1 MKCSH
6 YLARLFY
13 LTIVV
18 PTIIIA
24 QNSEIVQLT
33 KHIGFTLDAEENKYY
48 EVFTDIPNF
57 ESAQFFQINAD
68 TVQSRIS
75 YLEFTRKKISIKNFT
90 IKSFVDLQIR
100 LSKKSPITDEI
111 RDSYRKNLTYLRTK
125 DILANIP
132 KGQFVEVNHINGKK
146 IKGTLISFNKDRLF
160 IQTPMSVKMIKM
172 TSMERITYRNKI
184 IDRPEWQ
191 KFIYSG
197 AALLGLM
204 MMELWNRQTDPIW
217 AYRWHNRFFG
227 ATLGLLAGAELY
239 DTSMIIMTKK
249 TKFGLSSSE
258 LEKLNRK

>member
-1 MKCSH
+1 MKFSH

-13 LTIVV
+13 LTIIV
-18 PTIIIA
+18 PTIILA

-90 IKSFVDLQIR
+90 VKSFVDLQIR

-146 IKGTLISFNKDRLF
+146 VKGTLISFNKDRLF

>member
-1 MKCSH
+1 MKFSH

-18 PTIIIA
+18 PTIILA

-33 KHIGFTLDAEENKYY
+33 KHIGFTLDAEENRYY

-90 IKSFVDLQIR
+90 VKSFVDLQIR

-146 IKGTLISFNKDRLF
+146 VKGTLISFNKDRLF

-227 ATLGLLAGAELY
+227 ATLGLIAGAELY

>member
-1 MKCSH
+1 MKFSH
-6 YLARLFY
+6 YFSRLFY

-18 PTIIIA
+18 PTIIHA

-57 ESAQFFQINAD
+57 ESAQFFQINTD
-68 TVQSRIS
+68 TIQSRIS

-90 IKSFVDLQIR
+90 AKSFVDLQIR

-146 IKGTLISFNKDRLF
+146 VKGTLISFNKDRLF

>member
-18 PTIIIA
+18 PTIILA

-90 IKSFVDLQIR
+90 AKSFVDLQIR

-146 IKGTLISFNKDRLF
+146 VKGTLISFNKDRLF

>member
-1 MKCSH
+1 MKFSH
-6 YLARLFY
+6 YLSRLFY

-18 PTIIIA
+18 PTIIHA

-90 IKSFVDLQIR
+90 AKSFVDLQIR
-100 LSKKSPITDEI
+100 ISKKSPITDEI

-146 IKGTLISFNKDRLF
+146 VKGTLISFNKDRLF

>member
-1 MKCSH
+1 MKFSH

-18 PTIIIA
+18 PTIILA

-57 ESAQFFQINAD
+57 ESAQFFQINTD

-90 IKSFVDLQIR
+90 TKSFVDLQIR

-146 IKGTLISFNKDRLF
+146 VKGTLISFNKDRLF

-197 AALLGLM
+197 AALLGLL

>member
-1 MKCSH
+1 MKFSH

-18 PTIIIA
+18 PTIIFA

-90 IKSFVDLQIR
+90 VKSFVDLQIR

-146 IKGTLISFNKDRLF
+146 VKGTLISFNKDRLF
-160 IQTPMSVKMIKM
+160 IQTPMSIKMIKM

>member
-1 MKCSH
+1 MKFSH

-18 PTIIIA
+18 PTIILA

-48 EVFTDIPNF
+48 EVFTNIPNF
-57 ESAQFFQINAD
+57 ESAQFFQVNAD

-90 IKSFVDLQIR
+90 VKSFVDLQIR
-100 LSKKSPITDEI
+100 LSKKLPITDEI

-146 IKGTLISFNKDRLF
+146 VKGTLISFNKDRLF

>member
-1 MKCSH
+1 MKFSH
-6 YLARLFY
+6 YLTRLFY

-18 PTIIIA
+18 PTIIHA

-57 ESAQFFQINAD
+57 ESAQFFQINTD

-90 IKSFVDLQIR
+90 AKSFVDLQIR

-146 IKGTLISFNKDRLF
+146 VKGTLISFNKDRLF

>member
-1 MKCSH
+1 MKFLH

-18 PTIIIA
+18 PTIILA

-57 ESAQFFQINAD
+57 ESAQFFQVNAD

-75 YLEFTRKKISIKNFT
+75 YLEFTRKKMSIKNFT
-90 IKSFVDLQIR
+90 VKSFVDLQIR
-100 LSKKSPITDEI
+100 LSKKLPITDEI

-146 IKGTLISFNKDRLF
+146 VKGTLISFNKDRLF

>member
-1 MKCSH
+1 MKFSH

-18 PTIIIA
+18 PTIILA

-57 ESAQFFQINAD
+57 ESAQFFQINVD

-90 IKSFVDLQIR
+90 VKSFVDLQIR

-146 IKGTLISFNKDRLF
+146 VKGTLISFNKDRLF

>member
-1 MKCSH
+1 MKFSH
-6 YLARLFY
+6 YLSRLFY

-18 PTIIIA
+18 PTIIHA

-57 ESAQFFQINAD
+57 ESAQFFQINTD

-90 IKSFVDLQIR
+90 TKSFVDLQIR

-239 DTSMIIMTKK
+239 DTSMIIMTEK

>member
-90 IKSFVDLQIR
+90 AKSFVDLQIR

-146 IKGTLISFNKDRLF
+146 VKGTLISFNKDRLF

>member
-90 IKSFVDLQIR
+90 VKSFVDLQIR

>member
-1 MKCSH
+1 MKFSH

-90 IKSFVDLQIR
+90 VKSFVDLQIR

-146 IKGTLISFNKDRLF
+146 VKGTLISFNKDRLF

>member
-1 MKCSH
+1 MKFSH

-18 PTIIIA
+18 PTIILA

-90 IKSFVDLQIR
+90 VKSFVDLQIR
-100 LSKKSPITDEI
+100 LSKKLPITDGI

-146 IKGTLISFNKDRLF
+146 VKGTLISFNKDRLF

>member
-1 MKCSH
+1 MKFSH

-18 PTIIIA
+18 PTIILA

-57 ESAQFFQINAD
+57 ESAQFFQVNAD

-90 IKSFVDLQIR
+90 VKSFVDLQIR

-146 IKGTLISFNKDRLF
+146 VKGTLISFNKDRLF

>member
-1 MKCSH
+1 MKFSH

-18 PTIIIA
+18 PTIILA

-90 IKSFVDLQIR
+90 VKSFVDLQIR

-227 ATLGLLAGAELY
+227 ATLGLLAGAEMY

>member
-18 PTIIIA
+18 PTIILA

>member
-1 MKCSH
+1 MKFSH
-6 YLARLFY
+6 YFSRLFY

-18 PTIIIA
+18 PTIIHA

-90 IKSFVDLQIR
+90 VKSFVDLQIR

>member
-1 MKCSH
+1 MKFSH

-18 PTIIIA
+18 PTIILA

-90 IKSFVDLQIR
+90 VKSFVDLQIR

-146 IKGTLISFNKDRLF
+146 VKGTLISFNKDRLF

-258 LEKLNRK
+258 LEKLNR

>member
-1 MKCSH
+1 MKFSH
-6 YLARLFY
+6 YLSRLFY

-18 PTIIIA
+18 PTIIHA

-57 ESAQFFQINAD
+57 ESAQFFQINTD
-68 TVQSRIS
+68 TIQSRIS

-90 IKSFVDLQIR
+90 AKSFVDLQIR

-146 IKGTLISFNKDRLF
+146 VKGTLISFNKDRLF

>member
-1 MKCSH
+1 MKFSH

-18 PTIIIA
+18 PTIILA

>member
-1 MKCSH
+1 MKFSH

-18 PTIIIA
+18 PTIILA

-33 KHIGFTLDAEENKYY
+33 KHIGFTLDAEENRYY

-57 ESAQFFQINAD
+57 ESAQFFQINTD

-90 IKSFVDLQIR
+90 AKSFVDLQIR

-146 IKGTLISFNKDRLF
+146 VKGTLISFNKDRLF

-227 ATLGLLAGAELY
+227 ATLGLLAGAEMY

>member
-18 PTIIIA
+18 PTIILA

-57 ESAQFFQINAD
+57 ESAQFFQVNAD

>member
-1 MKCSH
+1 MKFSH
-6 YLARLFY
+6 YLSRLFY

-18 PTIIIA
+18 PTIIHA

-57 ESAQFFQINAD
+57 ESPQFFQINTD

-90 IKSFVDLQIR
+90 AKSFVDLQIR

-146 IKGTLISFNKDRLF
+146 VKGTLISFNKDRLF

>member
-1 MKCSH
+1 MKFSH

-18 PTIIIA
+18 PTIIHA

-57 ESAQFFQINAD
+57 ESAQFFQINTD

-90 IKSFVDLQIR
+90 AKSFVDLQIR

-146 IKGTLISFNKDRLF
+146 VKGTLISFNKDRLF